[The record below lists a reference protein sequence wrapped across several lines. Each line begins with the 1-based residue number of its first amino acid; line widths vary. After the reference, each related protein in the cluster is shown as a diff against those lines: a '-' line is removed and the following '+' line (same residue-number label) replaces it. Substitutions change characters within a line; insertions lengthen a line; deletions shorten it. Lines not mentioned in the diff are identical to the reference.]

1 MTSNLKT
8 SYGNHIERNC
18 TVSITL
24 DKRTSRKD
32 VKVHPLSICFT
43 INHKRWYHHVGG
55 SYSEK
60 NFSEIYKDIFGWEER
75 ISRT

>member
-1 MTSNLKT
+1 MTTMTSNLKT

-32 VKVHPLSICFT
+32 VKVTQREISQALSGLEPAVEVK
-43 INHKRWYHHVGG
+43 INYFDVPDSDG
-55 SYSEK
+55 
-60 NFSEIYKDIFGWEER
+60 
-75 ISRT
+75 

>member
-8 SYGNHIERNC
+8 SYGNYIERNC

-32 VKVHPLSICFT
+32 VKVYPLSVRFT
-43 INHKRWYHHVGG
+43 ISRKRWYHHVGG
-55 SYSEK
+55 S
-60 NFSEIYKDIFGWEER
+60 
-75 ISRT
+75 